1 MADPESLRAF
11 IDRDWSAIA
20 RSKERYWLDYKRTH
34 GVAAAMRLA
43 DGLRQQ
49 VLAARPD
56 WPSAEERE
64 EDMATHLRVI
74 DVIRRIPVRSR

>member
-1 MADPESLRAF
+1 VADPEAFRAF
-11 IDRDWSAIA
+11 LDRDWSAVA
-20 RSKERYWLDYKRTH
+20 RSKERYWRDYKRTH
-34 GVAAAMRLA
+34 GVAAAVRLA

-64 EDMATHLRVI
+64 EDLATHLRVI
-74 DVIRRIPVRSR
+74 DVIRRVRVPAR

>member
-1 MADPESLRAF
+1 VRDPEDFRAF
-11 IDRDWSAIA
+11 LDRDWSAAA

-34 GVAAAMRLA
+34 GVAAAVRLA

-49 VLAARPD
+49 VLAVRPD

-64 EDMATHLRVI
+64 EDLATHLRVI
-74 DVIRRIPVRSR
+74 DVIRRVPVRTR